1 MMLAKTMDNL
11 KGDNVTTLVQLLFS
25 AVDMEEQFSNSV
37 YHNYLD
43 PADWPA
49 NFKKEVFERIR
60 ERLIVLIEDSKKH
73 QDVLRELGRRY
84 NSGKRDTNSII
95 REFKLMKR
103 FALSAKEF
111 YAKLCSHPQIEEEN
125 VRKTFRS
132 LADTQQRHA
141 EIVQEI
147 IELVNN
153 Q

>member
-1 MMLAKTMDNL
+1 
-11 KGDNVTTLVQLLFS
+11 
-25 AVDMEEQFSNSV
+25 VDMEEQFSNSV
-37 YHNYLD
+37 YRNYLD

-49 NFKKEVFERIR
+49 DFKKEVFEKIR
-60 ERLIVLIEDSKKH
+60 ERLIVLIENSKKH
-73 QDVLRELGRRY
+73 QDVLRELSRRY
-84 NSGKRDTNSII
+84 NTGQHDMSGIV
-95 REFKLMKR
+95 RELRVMEG
-103 FALSAKEF
+103 FALSAEEF

-132 LADTQQRHA
+132 LADAQQRHA